1 MNTGEV
7 IAVAALG
14 CLVLV
19 ELWTIFAVSLLAHEL
34 GHALAARRLHI
45 PVRRIVIGVGP
56 RMLRLGRLEARLLPV
71 LGLTDVVGGMHALD
85 QRRRAPIAVAGPA
98 ASAAL
103 GLALLGL
110 AAITTGHAAA
120 MARAVGTMNVGIAAV
135 NLLPVPLLDGWT
147 AIERHIFAALRVQP
161 SEAQRVRLYKGGA
174 LVLLALLLMTIIV
187 EHMRC

>member
-56 RMLRLGRLEARLLPV
+56 RLLRLGRLEARLLPG

-85 QRRRAPIAVAGPA
+85 QRRRALIAVARPA

-103 GLALLGL
+103 GLALLVL
-110 AAITTGHAAA
+110 AAVTTGHAAA
-120 MARAVGTMNVGIAAV
+120 VARAVGTMNVGIAAF
-135 NLLPVPLLDGWT
+135 NLLPIPMLDGWT
-147 AIERHIFAALRVQP
+147 AIERYIFASLGVQT
-161 SEAQRVRLYKGGA
+161 SEATLGRIYKAGVLTL
-174 LVLLALLLMTIIV
+174 LVLLLVGIIV
-187 EHMRC
+187 EHMRY